1 VIVTSAQASV
11 ASEAELREAINL
23 LTRHL
28 TERVTAE
35 WDAFDPGP
43 SPAGR
48 ETVEERHAPGGCYR
62 LERVKCGK
70 CARCEAG
77 PVHGPYWYWYGRNG
91 GRVVSRYIG
100 KEWRSIDE
108 LDGAAQDDGPRLAVP

>member
-11 ASEAELREAINL
+11 ASEAELREAIDL

-28 TERVTAE
+28 TERVTAG
-35 WDAFDPGP
+35 WDAFAPGP

-62 LERVKCGK
+62 LERVRCGK

-77 PVHGPYWYWYGRNG
+77 AVHGPYWYWYGRNG

-100 KEWRSIDE
+100 KRFRTIDE
-108 LDGAAQDDGPRLAVP
+108 LAGTAQARR